1 MKQYQQDICKD
12 CIHHKGDGWNMVC
25 GLSGEKPHFELRCH
39 DFVASE
45 SVVKKYLDNRNA
57 MQDKLVDEARGWISL
72 AVVSAI
78 AVLVICFVPG
88 IVAHPIVFAL
98 LAVLLA
104 VLGVYMFV
112 HSRDKSHAI
121 DVEKAKW
128 LAANSKPQVAKHK
141 QSDKQP
147 QDDTV
152 TIDRAMRLLKDLGYA
167 PEHLKSDDGT
177 RWVGFVYGETKMN
190 LTITG
195 PLVQVGCAY
204 GWGDMEQ
211 TPENIY
217 NFLHASNYVMRSQR
231 FVQITGDE
239 RCCNFTISGFAP
251 TMNDLRDTLPMY
263 LSAIGEAIMLHRQ
276 AFGSYA
282 HEAEKHRQQEVNNN
296 RPVN

>member
-1 MKQYQQDICKD
+1 
-12 CIHHKGDGWNMVC
+12 MVC

-121 DVEKAKW
+121 DVERRSGS
-128 LAANSKPQVAKHK
+128 LRIAN
-141 QSDKQP
+141 
-147 QDDTV
+147 
-152 TIDRAMRLLKDLGYA
+152 RRLQNTNNPISSRKM
-167 PEHLKSDDGT
+167 T
-177 RWVGFVYGETKMN
+177 R
-190 LTITG
+190 
-195 PLVQVGCAY
+195 
-204 GWGDMEQ
+204 
-211 TPENIY
+211 
-217 NFLHASNYVMRSQR
+217 
-231 FVQITGDE
+231 
-239 RCCNFTISGFAP
+239 
-251 TMNDLRDTLPMY
+251 
-263 LSAIGEAIMLHRQ
+263 
-276 AFGSYA
+276 
-282 HEAEKHRQQEVNNN
+282 
-296 RPVN
+296 